1 MARFSPPP
9 YSNHS
14 PFRSLP
20 PISPSRTRRRRYI
33 LSTLLF
39 LLFGYLYLKS
49 PSPLSVL
56 PSPSSSHKSID
67 WSRYAYILPVTS
79 TAYLCNAVMLFESL
93 SRLGSRADRVLIYPQ
108 EWDTDISDLADRDS
122 QLLVK
127 ARIWYGVK
135 LVPADIAIMRD
146 RFNGDGE
153 DEEEDEEAWSND
165 LKARFMAWGQT
176 TYERAIVLDS
186 DVSMRRHLD
195 ELFQLPKTQVAM
207 MRAYWDLPKKR
218 ILSPQ
223 LLVVEPSQAEY
234 QRLMAMTRA
243 DHGQRGESETEI
255 LNRFYGDSAM
265 VLPHQQYG
273 LSSNEFRLHDHR
285 SFLGNTY
292 DGWDP
297 EKVIDDASLVYFL
310 DPPFPKPWIMW
321 PPSLL
326 AEKRPKCDDEDCR
339 DRDIWM
345 GLYDDFRQRRK
356 DICALLSAP
365 APEWPTAGQENHTA
379 SRYK

>member
-1 MARFSPPP
+1 MARFSYPS
-9 YSNHS
+9 YSNHP
-14 PFRSLP
+14 PFRAQ
-20 PISPSRTRRRRYI
+20 PSFPSSHTRRRRYV

-39 LLFGYLYLKS
+39 LFLGYLYLKP
-49 PSPLSVL
+49 PSSLSIF
-56 PSPSSSHKSID
+56 PSPSSSRKPID
-67 WSRYAYILPVTS
+67 QSRYAYILPVTS

-108 EWDTDISDLADRDS
+108 EWDTEISDPADRDS

-127 ARIWYGVK
+127 ARSWYGVK
-135 LVPADIAIMRD
+135 IVPADIAIMRD
-146 RFNGDGE
+146 RFHGDEE
-153 DEEEDEEAWSND
+153 DEEDDEEAWSNE
-165 LKARFMAWGQT
+165 LKAKFMAWGQT
-176 TYERAIVLDS
+176 DYDRIIILDS
-186 DVSMRRHLD
+186 DVLMRRHLD

-207 MRAYWDLPKKR
+207 IRAYWELPKKR
-218 ILSPQ
+218 ILSPL

-234 QRLMAMTRA
+234 QRLTATTRA
-243 DHGQRGESETEI
+243 DYGQRGESETDI

-273 LSSNEFRLHDHR
+273 LSSGEFRLHDHR
-285 SFLGNTY
+285 SFLGNMY

-310 DPPFPKPWIMW
+310 DSPFPKPWIMW

-326 AEKRPKCDDEDCR
+326 AEKRPKCDGEDCR

-365 APEWPTAGQENHTA
+365 APEWPPSGHGNLTA
-379 SRYK
+379 SRY